1 MKNLKKIYKNKKV
14 LITGHSGFKGS
25 WLTIWLNL
33 LGSNILGI
41 SDKEVSMPNHFRVTN
56 LKKFI
61 NSEWIDIVDTKK
73 TIKIIQKFNPDFI
86 FHLAAQPLVYSSYVD
101 PLNTIKTNSIG
112 TLNVLE
118 SLRHIKKKVVTVFI
132 TSDKVYD
139 NLEWIWGYRE
149 IDKLGGK
156 DPYSG
161 SKAMAELAI
170 KSYTASFFNEKN
182 NNKIIGVARAGNVI
196 GGGDWAK
203 NRIVPDCVKAWSSNL
218 SVSIRNPHS
227 TRPWQHVLE
236 PLSGYLVLGAYLTKK
251 NNQNDT
257 AYNFGPLPDQNHSVK
272 SLINEMKKSWNRVS
286 WKDVSQSKD
295 KFNESGLLKLN
306 CDKASAE
313 LNWNPVLTFE
323 ETIKFTVEWYKKYY
337 EDTSKSMLK
346 NSEQQLINYINL
358 ANKRGLTWAQ

>member
-1 MKNLKKIYKNKKV
+1 MKNLKKIYNNKKV

-25 WLTIWLNL
+25 WLAIWLNL
-33 LGSNILGI
+33 LGANTLGI
-41 SDKEVSMPNHFRVTN
+41 SDKEVSRPNHFRVAN
-56 LKKFI
+56 LKRFI

-73 TIKIIQKFNPDFI
+73 TIKAVKKFDPDFI
-86 FHLAAQPLVYSSYVD
+86 FHLAAQPLVYSSYAD
-101 PLNTIKTNSIG
+101 PVHTIKTNSIG
-112 TLNVLE
+112 TLNILE
-118 SLRHIKKKVVTVFI
+118 ALRHIKKKVITVFI

-170 KSYTASFFNEKN
+170 KSYTASFFNKKN

-203 NRIVPDCVKAWSSNL
+203 NRIVPDCIKAWSSNL
-218 SVSIRNPHS
+218 SVDIRNPHS

-251 NNQNDT
+251 KNG
-257 AYNFGPLPDQNHSVK
+257 AVYNFGPSSDQNHSVK
-272 SLINEMKKSWNRVS
+272 SLINEMKKSWDKVS
-286 WKDVSQSKD
+286 WKDTSRSKD
-295 KFNESGLLKLN
+295 KFSESALLKLN
-306 CDKASAE
+306 CDKALTE
-313 LNWNPVLTFE
+313 LNWKPVLTFE

-337 EDTSKSMLK
+337 EDASKSMLE
-346 NSEQQLINYINL
+346 NSEQQLVNYIKL
-358 ANKRGLTWAQ
+358 SKKRGLAWAQ